1 MEKATINGTPIKEVF
16 KKLKE
21 DIPGVIKMTDKREGK
36 PQPYLDAAI
45 QRQFFETLIPPE
57 NYDFEMTDV
66 QLVQMKNR
74 ACFVCTGTIT
84 VFDDQRQKVVVKS
97 YTGSNNC
104 IVSTTSGEA
113 VDLAMDARTAAVYA
127 RKGCISLFGCGER
140 QLDAAKAQSK
150 GNSGGSNSQSAS
162 QQAAKTQGRTAP
174 TGANPGGVKPPTG
187 AGKFRLVFND
197 RKQTKNYSSMVLLPV
212 KCREYQDYETVLL
225 IWKNRHRDVNGIV
238 NRVETGI
245 EFLCEGKFE
254 AYGNEFRIVLS
265 KMEGISS

>member
-1 MEKATINGTPIKEVF
+1 MERATINGIPVKEVF
-16 KKLKE
+16 QKLKE
-21 DIPGVIKMTDKREGK
+21 DIPGVIKMTDRREGK

-45 QRQFFETLIPPE
+45 QRQFFEKHVPPE

-66 QLVQMKNR
+66 QLVQMKSR

-104 IVSTTSGEA
+104 IVSTASGEPT
-113 VDLAMDARTAAVYA
+113 DLAMDARTAAVFA

-150 GNSGGSNSQSAS
+150 GNSGGNTQTAS
-162 QQAAKTQGRTAP
+162 QQPAKTQGRGNANGLNSGGEKP
-174 TGANPGGVKPPTG
+174 ATGI
-187 AGKFRLVFND
+187 GKFRLVFNAQ
-197 RKQTKNYSSMVLLPV
+197 KKTKTFDAMVLLPV
-212 KCREYQDYETVLL
+212 KCRDYRDYETVLL
-225 IWKNRHRDVNGIV
+225 IWKNRHRDVSSII

-245 EFLCEGKFE
+245 EFICEGKFE
-254 AYGNEFRIVLS
+254 AYGNNFRIVLN
-265 KMEGISS
+265 KMDGILS